1 MSYLDLFKDTPPA
14 ENDVSPVTPVVFAA
28 TDMTVITISDSR
40 ASDDSVILNAK
51 QYYRLTPKYWA
62 WFNHKYHLMEQAL
75 TRKKIT
81 EADFTEI
88 LDRISKLY
96 NLAFAAFGKDALRNA
111 EQTTDVKLIDEFV
124 RQDMKPASSVNQT
137 PSLVFERGN
146 EKKCASRPDSSPA
159 ASRAENKVAAIR
171 ALALALGWT
180 PEQLFRTD
188 GIAYRDWGLV
198 KFIGA
203 DDEIGEVTRESIEI
217 VNRKNG
223 KATRFYNNDVDQP
236 WCRHAEKDAK
246 Q

>member
-14 ENDVSPVTPVVFAA
+14 ENDVSPVPPVIFAA
-28 TDMTVITISDSR
+28 TDMSVIIISDDR
-40 ASDDSVILNAK
+40 ASQDVVTVNAK
-51 QYYRLTPKYWA
+51 QYRRLTPEYWA

-75 TRKKIT
+75 THKKIT
-81 EADFTEI
+81 EATFTEI

-96 NLAFAAFGKDALRNA
+96 NMACAAFGKDALRNA
-111 EQTTDVKLIDEFV
+111 EQTTDVKLIDEII
-124 RQDMKPASSVNQT
+124 RKDTKPAATGNQT

-146 EKKCASRPDSSPA
+146 EKKCASRPDSSPT
-159 ASRAENKVAAIR
+159 ASPAENKVAAIR
-171 ALALALGWT
+171 DRALALGWT

-188 GIAYRDWGLV
+188 GIAYRDWGFV

-203 DDEIGEVTRESIEI
+203 DDEIGEVTRQSIEI

-236 WCRHAEKDAK
+236 WCKHVKEDAN